1 MFLSVVLLLLLL
13 VSHSYAAH
21 FYGVMMTY
29 DPKEAYLNGSTSVEL
44 HYKVS
49 YDQCIYTDTW
59 SCTGNCGT
67 ETQILGL
74 TKVDEIIGE
83 WCQREAV
90 TSRQLTSNSPLTL
103 QFASGNWLS
112 NIQNIINWK
121 AVTNVELRIRSDIS
135 KANTS
140 PQTTIL
146 PALRVPINCQRNI
159 SMLAFDPDGD
169 DVRCRFASLAL
180 SECVTC
186 TTPSD
191 LSISPSSCTLSFSS
205 SASSS
210 QGSYVVQMVMEDFP
224 LQNITLTQT
233 SGSQVQRTNSDA
245 ISTIPIQFVL
255 KVDAAAPSCTE
266 GQYLPRF
273 LSPTPNNRA
282 QLYTPASQILVITI
296 SSQATQATS
305 TELLYSG
312 PHNVTKSSLGSGS
325 FTLTWK
331 PSVAEDGES
340 HPICFIVQAT
350 VSSSRYQS
358 ELRCV
363 IVTVGNSPSAT
374 VAIPIATTT
383 TQSPTTTTQS
393 PTTTTQSPTTTT
405 QSPTT
410 TTESP
415 TTTTQSPTT
424 TTQSPTTTTQSPTTT
439 TESPTTTTES
449 PTTTTESPTTTTQ
462 SPTTTTQ
469 SPTTTTQSPTTTT
482 QSPTTT
488 TQSPTTTTQSPTTT
502 TQSPTTT
509 TQSPTTTTKSPTTTT
524 QSPTTTTQSPTT
536 TTESPTTTTES
547 PTTTT
552 ESPTTTT
559 QSPTTTTQSPT
570 TTTQSPTTTT
580 QSPTTTTQS
589 PTTTTQSPTTT
600 TQSPT
605 TTTQSPTTTTQSPTT
620 TTQSPTTT
628 TQSPTT
634 TTQSPTTTTQL
645 PTMTTQLPTTTTQLP
660 TTTTPT
666 PTTTTQDP
674 TTTTKPPTTIT
685 AKATPPPTNST
696 PASGPY
702 YVVAL
707 NGKISTSLSLEN
719 DHETIVKQIKDELVR
734 RGLPPT
740 MIVRLLRVVAT
751 SR

>member
-1 MFLSVVLLLLLL
+1 MFLSVVLLLLL

-159 SMLAFDPDGD
+159 SMLSFDPDGD

-282 QLYTPASQILVITI
+282 QLYTPVSQILVITI

-340 HPICFIVQAT
+340 HPICFIIQAT

-363 IVTVGNSPSAT
+363 IVTVGNSTSAT
-374 VAIPIATTT
+374 VAIPIA
-383 TQSPTTTTQS
+383 TTTTQS

-424 TTQSPTTTTQSPTTT
+424 TTQSPTTTTESPTTTTQSPTTT
-439 TESPTTTTES
+439 TQSPTTTTES

-482 QSPTTT
+482 E
-488 TQSPTTTTQSPTTT
+488 
-502 TQSPTTT
+502 
-509 TQSPTTTTKSPTTTT
+509 
-524 QSPTTTTQSPTT
+524 SPTTTTQSPTT
-536 TTESPTTTTES
+536 TTESPTTTTQS

-559 QSPTTTTQSPT
+559 QYPTTTTPIPTTTKSPTTTTETATTTTESQTTTTVMPTTTTQSPT
-570 TTTQSPTTTT
+570 I
-580 QSPTTTTQS
+580 
-589 PTTTTQSPTTT
+589 
-600 TQSPT
+600 
-605 TTTQSPTTTTQSPTT
+605 
-620 TTQSPTTT
+620 
-628 TQSPTT
+628 
-634 TTQSPTTTTQL
+634 
-645 PTMTTQLPTTTTQLP
+645 TTQLPTTTTQLP

-674 TTTTKPPTTIT
+674 TTTTKPPTAIT

-740 MIVRLLRVVAT
+740 MIVRLLRAVAT